1 MHFRVEGEDLN
12 PPVLFT
18 AGTFVTVER
27 QGEEARV
34 GLVKQLNPD
43 GTYHVVSDLTA
54 KVNKA
59 LSTFPTRPW
68 TTDPWNLHVCFGAGD
83 EKLNLN

>member
-59 LSTFPTRPW
+59 LSTFPLDHGQLIRGICMCILAPATRSSI
-68 TTDPWNLHVCFGAGD
+68 
-83 EKLNLN
+83 

>member
-27 QGEEARV
+27 QG
-34 GLVKQLNPD
+34 
-43 GTYHVVSDLTA
+43 DLTS

>member
-43 GTYHVVSDLTA
+43 GTYHVVSVGSEVQTSCR
-54 KVNKA
+54 VKA
-59 LSTFPTRPW
+59 
-68 TTDPWNLHVCFGAGD
+68 A
-83 EKLNLN
+83 

>member
-43 GTYHVVSDLTA
+43 GTYHVVSLGFR
-54 KVNKA
+54 V
-59 LSTFPTRPW
+59 
-68 TTDPWNLHVCFGAGD
+68 
-83 EKLNLN
+83 